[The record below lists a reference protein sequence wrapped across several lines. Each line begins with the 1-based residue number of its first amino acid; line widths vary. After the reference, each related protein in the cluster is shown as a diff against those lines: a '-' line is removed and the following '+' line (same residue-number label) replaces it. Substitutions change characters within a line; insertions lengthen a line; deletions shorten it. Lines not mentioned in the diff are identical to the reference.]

1 MNLTLLDGAIMVG
14 LLAGILGLMVG
25 VRRLRQRWGMSAE
38 VQRKMVHVATGSAA
52 LTFPWIFSS
61 ATPVLILVGVA
72 SAIMLLMRQ
81 SKIAMNSIGSV
92 LHDVQRNSYGE
103 IYLVLSVG
111 LLFIRSTDAPILY
124 VLPLLVV
131 TLSDTAS
138 ALVGTKYGQARFAVE
153 EGTKSLEGVVA
164 FFVVTWLV
172 AMMALLLMTDA
183 ARINVIVLSLL
194 IAAFCALV
202 EADSWKG
209 LDNLFIPVGAHLVLA
224 RHLDTPPLEMVMV
237 GAAFIAAIF
246 GMRAIAPALNMST
259 HAARAYTI
267 LIFLVLSVAGLH
279 NAVLPVLAI
288 VAHMF
293 ARAARPC
300 KSKNPDLNLLAA
312 ATGVALTWMVAG
324 QTLGQN
330 VINLY
335 NYTFGVV
342 ALIFFGLALKGSWR
356 IALIPIAAAIATLW
370 FWTIS
375 QNPADGVWS
384 SPDWPLMAAGIV
396 APVVLVSTVPGWFD
410 NYRHAKAFAI
420 AALLPIALYL
430 NAGALF

>member
-1 MNLTLLDGAIMVG
+1 MLDGFIMLGV
-14 LLAGILGLMVG
+14 LTGILGLMAG
-25 VRRLRQRWGMSAE
+25 VRLLRKRLGLSAE

-52 LTFPWIFSS
+52 LTFPWVFSS
-61 ATPVLILVGVA
+61 ATPVLILLGVA
-72 SAIMLLMRQ
+72 AAIMLLMRQ
-81 SKIAMNSIGSV
+81 SKVAMHHMGAV

-111 LLFIRSTDAPILY
+111 LLFIRSTDMPILY

-164 FFVVTWLV
+164 FFVVTWLS
-172 AMMALLLMTDA
+172 AMIALLLMTDA

-209 LDNLFIPVGAHLVLA
+209 LDNLFIPVGAHLLLA
-224 RHLDTPPLEMVMV
+224 RHLETPPLEMMLV
-237 GAAFIAAIF
+237 GAVFVAAIF
-246 GMRAIAPALNMST
+246 GMRAIAPVLNIST

-267 LIFLVLSVAGLH
+267 LIFLVLSVAGVH
-279 NAVLPVLAI
+279 NAALPVLAI
-288 VAHMF
+288 AAHMF
-293 ARAARPC
+293 ARSVHPC
-300 KSKNPDLNLLAA
+300 KARHPDLNLLAA

-342 ALIFFGLALKGSWR
+342 ALIFFGLALKGYWR
-356 IALIPIAAAIATLW
+356 FALLPLMGATGALW
-370 FWTIS
+370 LWSIS
-375 QNPADGVWS
+375 MNPEADVWNNPSLPLMLAGVVLPMTLVS
-384 SPDWPLMAAGIV
+384 VVPDW
-396 APVVLVSTVPGWFD
+396 FD
-410 NYRHAKAFAI
+410 TYRHAKAFAL
-420 AALLPIALYL
+420 AALIPIALYL
-430 NAGALF
+430 NAGALP